1 MAMYYRVVFGMI
13 LAGLLGSAQAADKIE
28 DLAETCNSCHGANGV
43 SENPGVP
50 SIGGQH
56 EPYLKK
62 IMLEWKRGV
71 RHSDTMVDMIKD
83 HSEEQIAALATHYA
97 RKPWTP
103 VPQKLDPNLVKIGR
117 EASRRCA
124 GCHGVTGASH
134 DPESPK
140 LNGQWAEYIEAD
152 SLKIREGSIEVDDQR
167 IVKALRK
174 LSVEEIKA
182 VAAYYASQGN

>member
-13 LAGLLGSAQAADKIE
+13 LAGFLGSALAADNIE
-28 DLAETCNSCHGANGV
+28 GVTETCNSCHGANGV

-56 EPYLKK
+56 EPYLKN

-71 RHSDTMVDMIKD
+71 RHSDTMVEMIKGYSD
-83 HSEEQIAALATHYA
+83 EQIAALAAHYA

-103 VPQKLDPNLVKIGR
+103 VAQKLDPKLVALGR

-140 LNGQWAEYIEAD
+140 LNGQWAEYIETD
-152 SLKIREGSIEVDDQR
+152 SLKIREGSIAVDDQR

>member
-1 MAMYYRVVFGMI
+1 MHYRVLFGMI
-13 LAGLLGSAQAADKIE
+13 LAGLMGAGQAADKIGE
-28 DLAETCNSCHGANGV
+28 AVETCNGCHGVNGV
-43 SENPGVP
+43 SETPSIP

-71 RHSDTMVDMIKD
+71 RHSDTMVDMIKGY
-83 HSEEQIAALATHYA
+83 SEEQIAALAAHYA

-103 VPQKLDPNLVKIGR
+103 VPQKLDPNLVKVGR

-124 GCHGVTGASH
+124 GCHGDTGASH
-134 DPESPK
+134 DAESPK
-140 LNGQWAEYIEAD
+140 LNGQWAEYLETD
-152 SLKIREGSIEVDDQR
+152 SLKIREGSIEVADQR

-174 LSVEEIKA
+174 LSAEEIKA

>member
-1 MAMYYRVVFGMI
+1 MHYRVLFGMI
-13 LAGLLGSAQAADKIE
+13 LAGFLGSALAADNIE
-28 DLAETCNSCHGANGV
+28 GVTETCNSCHGANGV
-43 SENPGVP
+43 SENPGIP

-71 RHSDTMVDMIKD
+71 RHADTMVDMIKD
-83 HSEEQIAALATHYA
+83 YSEEQIVALAVHYA
-97 RKPWTP
+97 RKSWTP

-124 GCHGVTGASH
+124 GCHSDTGASH
-134 DPESPK
+134 DAESPK
-140 LNGQWAEYIEAD
+140 LNGQWAEYLEID
-152 SLKIREGSIEVDDQR
+152 SLKIREGSIEVADQR